1 MKYPERPTVNLE
13 AMRQQWLSVVA
24 HNPMNLQFAPPVIKN
39 DMQVVLMAVT
49 KNSGCIEFASPS
61 IQDFCRDKDPVKSLE
76 SFLAQRQE
84 RPKPMTG
91 WLKDGISLKHK
102 L

>member
-13 AMRQQWLSVVA
+13 AMRQQWLSAVA
-24 HNPMNLQFAPPVIKN
+24 HNPMNLQFAPPIIKN

-49 KNSGCIEFASPS
+49 KNSGCIEFASPN
-61 IQDFCRDKDPVKSLE
+61 IQDLCRNKDPIKSLE
-76 SFLAQRQE
+76 CFLAHRE
-84 RPKPMTG
+84 REPKVQTG
-91 WLKDGISLKHK
+91 WLKNDSAMKHR